1 VKWSRASARGSS
13 RQSRAAQRR
22 SILNPLDKFSIDGH
36 MSEAPER
43 WLEKLHAPQHR
54 ECEILKNSSLSCAD
68 ITPESGTRAV
78 DEQCRKKRAIP
89 FPRRSKI
96 LRHRP
101 WASSAEPL
109 KLTVHTHACCPKSF
123 DAAQSRFMLPPQPS
137 PRLPQASV
145 RSSL

>member
-1 VKWSRASARGSS
+1 MKWSRASARASS

-54 ECEILKNSSLSCAD
+54 ECREILKNSSLPCAD

-78 DEQCRKKRAIP
+78 DEQCRKKGPFQSLAGQKFCATARGRAQLNP
-89 FPRRSKI
+89 
-96 LRHRP
+96 
-101 WASSAEPL
+101 
-109 KLTVHTHACCPKSF
+109 
-123 DAAQSRFMLPPQPS
+123 
-137 PRLPQASV
+137 
-145 RSSL
+145 